1 LEKIKELELKY
12 EIIDGMFKDSK
23 TRNEQLYSKKI
34 IELNTKI
41 ETLENQIKTT
51 NGNIQKLNLEVKK
64 NKNNRKIQFN
74 TKKRRRKEKCYS

>member
-1 LEKIKELELKY
+1 
-12 EIIDGMFKDSK
+12 MFKDSK

-64 NKNNRKIQFN
+64 IKTIGKYNLIPKKEEEKKNVIVNSIG
-74 TKKRRRKEKCYS
+74 TKKNIWKIKF

>member
-64 NKNNRKIQFN
+64 IKTIGKYNLIPKKKK
-74 TKKRRRKEKCYS
+74 KKRKML